1 MTSCTIE
8 WNTLSPAQWDECLQA
23 APRSTL
29 LQSYDYARAQCPL
42 EKQKARW
49 GVIRF
54 DGNPAGIVQ
63 VFEAGILWN
72 ALHAVIIDRGP
83 LWFKGY
89 GGAAHT
95 KLFFEEFNK
104 QFPPRF
110 GRRRRIL
117 PEVEDGMTAQKI
129 LQSAGLMRRDERKG
143 YETVWVDLNADEP
156 TRRASLRPNWHGSLK
171 KAERADLALDWT
183 TDGSAFPAL
192 LAGYAED
199 RRLKG
204 YDGPS
209 PQLLTSLATFMTPK
223 GNMVTGAA
231 LLPSGQLAAMVM
243 FATHGRSATYLV
255 GWTTDAGRDVSAHHL
270 LLWDGMRVLKERNIT
285 ELDLGGVNDDS
296 AKGIKD
302 FKEGMGGKTVRY
314 VGHYY

>member
-1 MTSCTIE
+1 MTCTIE
-8 WNTLSPAQWDECLQA
+8 WNTLSPAQWDECLRA
-23 APRSTL
+23 VPRSTL
-29 LQSYDYARAQCPL
+29 LQTYDYARAQCPI

-54 DGNPAGIVQ
+54 DGQPAGIVQ

-83 LWFKGY
+83 LWFKGF

-129 LQSAGLMRRDERKG
+129 LQSAGLARMDDRKG
-143 YETVWVDLNADEP
+143 YETVWVDLTAGDES
-156 TRRASLRPNWHGSLK
+156 RRAALRSNWRGHLG
-171 KAERADLALDWT
+171 KAERAGLTVEWDDTGRLFT
-183 TDGSAFPAL
+183 PL
-192 LAGYAED
+192 LAGYIED
-199 RRLKG
+199 RRIRG
-204 YDGPS
+204 YDGPA
-209 PQLLTSLATFMTPK
+209 PQLLSSLATFVTPK
-223 GNMVTGAA
+223 GGMITGTAR
-231 LLPSGQLAAMVM
+231 LPDGQTAAMVM
-243 FATHGRSATYLV
+243 FVTHGRSATYLV
-255 GWTTDAGRDVSAHHL
+255 GWTTDTGRDSSAHHL
-270 LLWDGMRVLKERNIT
+270 LLWNGMGVLKQRGVT